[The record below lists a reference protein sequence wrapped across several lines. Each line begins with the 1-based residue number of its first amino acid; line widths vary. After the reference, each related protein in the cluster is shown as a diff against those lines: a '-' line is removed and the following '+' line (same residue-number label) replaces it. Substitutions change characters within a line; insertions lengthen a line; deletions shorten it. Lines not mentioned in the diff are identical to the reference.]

1 MTINDAEHVQDE
13 FNSILGALSDYTPRN
28 QKYTEA
34 KNKLLDN
41 SKKSYEEREKT
52 IKGFKDRIF
61 LLNHDDEFQEEDI
74 YEEKIKNIRNENGLI
89 DYNKFMR
96 LIYSKERDISDEL
109 VRKHFLVQ
117 GLEDLL
123 GKMKKLK
130 NNLEKK

>member
-1 MTINDAEHVQDE
+1 MTINNAEHVQDE
-13 FNSILGALSDYTPRN
+13 FNSILGVLSDYTPKN

-74 YEEKIKNIRNENGLI
+74 YEEKKKNIRNENGLI

-117 GLEDLL
+117 GLGDLL